1 MRKTVECAVAL
12 LMLLV
17 AFSAATERNWL
28 DLPTNWGIWL
38 IAPRAYLPEKEYPPE
53 IADEMKRLKERNNAL
68 FDLNETPPFPC
79 YGYETVAPWDSV
91 QELPLFVGNSS
102 TPCYPCAPRTVLRW
116 NARSD
121 VDDSAYGRGSFGEDG
136 KRFFS
141 TFLHPLKE
149 RVGRPSLA
157 EWEWNGIGPDYF
169 GRERFLAT
177 LVFAF
182 VSDPGYSRTVD
193 HDELECRSKF
203 GEERQADYAV
213 EVSLKRNGRGRE
225 LEFPSLGIPC
235 AWAPGGSSGI
245 GPNGG
250 YSRRTLTD
258 FETLL
263 ESVAKRWTFP
273 GWMTDASV
281 EFFFIDVGH
290 SDAMWH
296 VELKSELEES
306 PAPGYCDIRRETA
319 RELYKRWR
327 AVERGLDESKNGGV
341 ATHRPRN
348 CHPAPNEQGFVCD

>member
-12 LMLLV
+12 LMLLAAV
-17 AFSAATERNWL
+17 SAATERNWL
-28 DLPTNWGIWL
+28 DLPGDWGFWL

-121 VDDSAYGRGSFGEDG
+121 VDDSAYGRGSFGVDG

-193 HDELECRSKF
+193 HDELTGSDLAVD
-203 GEERQADYAV
+203 GIYADAV
-213 EVSLKRNGRGRE
+213 
-225 LEFPSLGIPC
+225 
-235 AWAPGGSSGI
+235 
-245 GPNGG
+245 
-250 YSRRTLTD
+250 
-258 FETLL
+258 
-263 ESVAKRWTFP
+263 
-273 GWMTDASV
+273 
-281 EFFFIDVGH
+281 
-290 SDAMWH
+290 
-296 VELKSELEES
+296 
-306 PAPGYCDIRRETA
+306 
-319 RELYKRWR
+319 
-327 AVERGLDESKNGGV
+327 AVVFDLIGGV
-341 ATHRPRN
+341 LTEDDEHTCILELFNTLACCLDLILIDNLHFKSPPFN
-348 CHPAPNEQGFVCD
+348 HFSCIILVCFCSGFKLFSL